1 MSKKQQS
8 VREWVVARP
17 VFIGLAAMILGILVG
32 SRCTEIS
39 NKIIFALLIQAVLF
53 GIIAAIANSPFLR
66 WFSLVISFVS
76 LGLTI
81 SLDSQHVAFDPDL
94 SSKKQVIQASVTRV
108 LGGNPD
114 HRIILLKSG
123 QLIDGSY
130 KLPGYGRLSLR
141 DNHTPLVSGDLIS
154 FRSSVRRPINRGNPG
169 EYDWEIDC
177 KSEGITWLVN
187 SHGKDAIAVVRSG
200 HEFYPS
206 ALLSRL
212 RQAMSAFI
220 DEYAGKYFDLEN
232 ANAIK
237 AIHKGI
243 ILGDRAEIDSELNKA
258 FSGSG
263 LVHMLS
269 ASGSHVTIVAAMTF
283 FLVKASIRIAPNI
296 LLWVPLSKIAAFC
309 CIPTICVYCLL
320 VGLKPPAMRAG
331 IMGVVFAIA
340 IISERRWDSLNTLA
354 LAALI
359 ILLFYPLSIF
369 TPSFQLSF
377 AAVAGI
383 LLIVESSFSQ
393 SLLRSL
399 ENDSQ
404 SRQTGKFHGMRE
416 KSFLA
421 IDLVKRP
428 FVSLIVSSLA
438 ATMAITPLI
447 IHIFHSVPIYSLV
460 ANLTADFALTLGL
473 SLGLISTLTGVAIP
487 KIGQL
492 FLVPAD
498 FFVWLVI
505 KIALIIEQLP
515 CSTIKI
521 PNLGYL
527 GLFLSFLT
535 TGLTFFYLLRPRRL
549 SGLIIVSS
557 WAILIASFFIGQAI
571 QDSSDKLRI
580 VFLNVGNGDSAYIK
594 PPGTA
599 GFFVDTGPKT
609 PYFDSGQSI
618 ITPFL
623 LWQAVQRLDAII
635 ISHPEADHMG
645 GTLTTMKNFR
655 TERLF
660 VNPHSDS
667 DKTLTDLSSYAESRG
682 IPIFNAN
689 SSLERISI
697 GETWITFLHP
707 ALIPGDFVRRKLN
720 NSSVVARV
728 DYRNFSVLLTG
739 DLEREGEKEL
749 LNSGSRLAV
758 TVFKVPHHGG
768 RTSATSQDLLSV
780 VVPKIAVIS
789 AEFPPR
795 GGLPNQEVIN
805 RLKDEGTSIFWTGR
819 DGAITIET
827 DGIKSVNI
835 ITGKDNRKVSI
846 QNPFEK
852 VSQ

>member
-17 VFIGLAAMILGILVG
+17 AFIGVAAMILGILAG

-39 NKIIFALLIQAVLF
+39 NKIIFVLLLQSALF
-53 GIIAAIANSPFLR
+53 GIIAAIATLPFLR
-66 WFSLVISFVS
+66 WFSLVIAFIS

-81 SLDSQHVAFDPDL
+81 SLDSSHVTVDPDL
-94 SSKKQVIQASVTRV
+94 SSKKQVIQATVTRV

-114 HRIILLKSG
+114 HRIILLKSAQITHG
-123 QLIDGSY
+123 AG

-154 FRSSVRRPINRGNPG
+154 FRSSVRPPINRGNPG

-177 KSEGITWLVN
+177 KSEGIAWLVN
-187 SHGKDAIAVVRSG
+187 SRGQDAIAVIKSG

-220 DEYAGKYFDLEN
+220 DEHAGKSFDLEN

-283 FLVKASIRIAPNI
+283 FLVKVIIRIAPI
-296 LLWVPLSKIAAFC
+296 VLLWVPLPKIAAFC
-309 CIPTICVYCLL
+309 CIPTISVYCLL

-331 IMGVVFAIA
+331 IMGVAFAIA

-354 LAALI
+354 VAALI

-383 LLIVESSFSQ
+383 LLIVESSLSS
-393 SLLRSL
+393 SLLWSS
-399 ENDSQ
+399 ENDMK
-404 SRQTGKFHGMRE
+404 SRQTGKFGGMRE
-416 KSFLA
+416 KSFLS

-428 FVSLIVSSLA
+428 IVSLIVSSLA

-473 SLGLISTLTGVAIP
+473 SLGLISTLVGVAIP

-492 FLVPAD
+492 FLVTAD
-498 FFVWLVI
+498 FCVWLVI
-505 KIALIIEQLP
+505 KIAVITEKLP

-535 TGLTFFYLLRPRRL
+535 TGLTFYYLLRPRRF
-549 SGLIIVSS
+549 SPLIIASS
-557 WAILIASFFIGQAI
+557 WAILIVSFLIGQAI
-571 QDSSDKLRI
+571 QDSSDKLRV

-594 PPGTA
+594 PPGTS
-599 GFFVDTGPKT
+599 GFFIDTGPKT

-655 TERLF
+655 TDRLF
-660 VNPHSDS
+660 VNPLPDS
-667 DKTLTDLSSYAESRG
+667 DKALIQLSSFAESQGVR
-682 IPIFNAN
+682 ISNAN
-689 SSLERISI
+689 SSLDRIAI

-707 ALIPGDFVRRKLN
+707 APIPGDFARRKLN

-728 DYRNFSVLLTG
+728 DYRNFSALLTG

-749 LNSGSRLAV
+749 LNSGYNLSV

-768 RTSATSQDLLSV
+768 KTSATSPDLLSV
-780 VVPKIAVIS
+780 VLPKIAVIS

-795 GGLPNQEVIN
+795 GGLPNQDVMG
-805 RLKDEGTSIFWTGR
+805 RLKGVGATIFWTGR
-819 DGAITIET
+819 DGAITVET
-827 DGIKSVNI
+827 DGIKSLKV
-835 ITGKDNRKVSI
+835 ITGKDNRKLPV
-846 QNPFEK
+846 QNAFEK
-852 VSQ
+852 ESH